1 MENNFFARVLQD
13 HSGELTILVIA
24 ILLFVTLLMLVP
36 QLLRANRHASETRH
50 EEHLR
55 ALERG
60 LPIPPEDERFRAA
73 GRVAAL
79 VPMVVVCA
87 AGAVTCFLAAYKYEN
102 LFPVSLAIWSVAGV
116 VCLAAITGGV
126 ALMGRLAQ
134 LQSEDDED
142 EPPQNPLANKH

>member
-1 MENNFFARVLQD
+1 MENNFARMLQD

-24 ILLFVTLLMLVP
+24 ILLFVTLLTLVP
-36 QLLRANRHASETRH
+36 QLLRANRQAAETRH
-50 EEHLR
+50 EEHMR
-55 ALERG
+55 GLEHG
-60 LPIPPEDERFRAA
+60 LPITPEDERFRAA

-87 AGAVTCFLAAYKYEN
+87 AGAVTCFLAAYKHEN
-102 LFPVSLAIWSVAGV
+102 LFAVSLAIWSVAGV

-134 LQSEDDED
+134 LQSDDDE
-142 EPPQNPLANKH
+142 ERPPENPLVKKP